1 LIKKLGKENIIIK
14 QISMNN
20 KQTFAFSKTNFILI
34 AIGMLVVIT
43 GFFLMGGP
51 VCTETHFEPD
61 IFSARRIKIAPAICF
76 LGYISIIYGILHKS
90 KIEK

>member
-1 LIKKLGKENIIIK
+1 
-14 QISMNN
+14 MNN

-76 LGYISIIYGILHKS
+76 WAISQSFMEFYINLK
-90 KIEK
+90 